1 MNWHTSPRGP
11 STSISDSWPDTAVP
25 GCSTRAS
32 SMRFAARQKA
42 RQDLRS
48 AKLLVVLPIRSV
60 LHHCG
65 HRRDETP
72 CCATRADALVVA
84 PRLDGGYH
92 RAAVTN
98 DCCLGPAVTRQDD
111 YGRRRGAAVPVGVG
125 TTFAYD
131 GETVTIV
138 KMAAVPS
145 RPCQRVPAAAR
156 TQRGCVAISSGAV
169 YQFRGPRRGGD
180 PAAGAADREP
190 GGDVD
195 RCGRGGQNALSI
207 FRGRTGCP
215 SMRLPLLI
223 FL

>member
-1 MNWHTSPRGP
+1 VPAGRTGGG
-11 STSISDSWPDTAVP
+11 TASYRPWLFDESVVDEVR
-25 GCSTRAS
+25 RA
-32 SMRFAARQKA
+32 AEKLARIY
-42 RQDLRS
+42 D
-48 AKLLVVLPIRSV
+48 
-60 LHHCG
+60 
-65 HRRDETP
+65 RRNCLWYFLSEA
-72 CCATRADALVVA
+72 CCATRADALGVA

-180 PAAGAADREP
+180 PAAVAADREP

-207 FRGRTGCP
+207 FRCRTGCP

-223 FL
+223 FP